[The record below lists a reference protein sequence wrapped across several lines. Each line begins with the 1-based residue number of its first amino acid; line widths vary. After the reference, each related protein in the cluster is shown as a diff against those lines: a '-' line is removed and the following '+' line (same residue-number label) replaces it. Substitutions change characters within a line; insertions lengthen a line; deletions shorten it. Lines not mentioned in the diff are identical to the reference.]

1 MEREA
6 FLPVGRCRSVWLR
19 LEWIEPV
26 LLGKGG
32 RVEREALPWCCQSSS
47 YLIQPLHILSS
58 TYEEPPGQPIERRR
72 FASNTAVQVG
82 TGSLSIARCTLYHLF
97 YVFLHKLDVL
107 CWSFVVVFVNATL
120 DVFATFLTNCA
131 AMHFKIWTCASPRMK
146 QMVIHNNVKIRLVGR
161 AIFKVMNPECTGC
174 LTFFDI
180 FPWLVHWNVK
190 CRQSLTVIAFGI
202 KLAETSVA
210 SGRRH
215 NHVRRIAFILLDSE
229 EEGLCIV
236 SLCLSCIEVSS

>member
-1 MEREA
+1 M
-6 FLPVGRCRSVWLR
+6 
-19 LEWIEPV
+19 
-26 LLGKGG
+26 
-32 RVEREALPWCCQSSS
+32 
-47 YLIQPLHILSS
+47 
-58 TYEEPPGQPIERRR
+58 
-72 FASNTAVQVG
+72 G
-82 TGSLSIARCTLYHLF
+82 TGSLSIDRCTLYHLF

-107 CWSFVVVFVNATL
+107 CWSFLIVFVNATL

-131 AMHFKIWTCASPRMK
+131 VMHSKIWTCASPRMK

-161 AIFKVMNPECTGC
+161 AIFKVMDPECAGC

-229 EEGLCIV
+229 EEGITNRSIKSV
-236 SLCLSCIEVSS
+236 PYSAYT